1 MEYRVT
7 ELKKLKE
14 RVSEVSYYLQR
25 LVSPSFFLDVE
36 KAVAD
41 ENEDMLIA
49 VCKKA
54 EVPAEYISSV
64 VPLLVTVSRQPKWPT
79 TL

>member
-1 MEYRVT
+1 MT
-7 ELKKLKE
+7 ELKKFKE

-25 LVSPSFFLDVE
+25 LMSPSFFQDVE
-36 KAVAD
+36 KAILD
-41 ENEDMLIA
+41 ENEDMLRA

-54 EVPAEYISSV
+54 EVPSEYISSV
-64 VPLLVTVSRQPKWPT
+64 VPLLVTVSRQPKWPM